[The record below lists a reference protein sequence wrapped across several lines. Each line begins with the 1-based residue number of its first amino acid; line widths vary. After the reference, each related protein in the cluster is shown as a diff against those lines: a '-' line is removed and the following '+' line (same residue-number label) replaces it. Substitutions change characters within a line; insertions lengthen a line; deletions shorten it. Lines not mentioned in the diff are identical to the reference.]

1 MSSQSLSVA
10 SADLNYRRS
19 SGGSYQDCLPFP
31 LDDESG
37 GHQGSP
43 LATLTGSPVRPTYGF
58 SVGIHKS
65 PTNSSKFS
73 ALSEPS
79 STNKMETSYGHYS
92 CKRRSGNTKEASLGS
107 ICAKQGTSL
116 SFLAS
121 NPMFSIIQ
129 LMLLTFY
136 LTPS

>member
-1 MSSQSLSVA
+1 MSSQSLSVE
-10 SADLNYRRS
+10 SADSSHRKY

-43 LATLTGSPVRPTYGF
+43 LATLNDSPVRPTYGF
-58 SVGIHKS
+58 SVGIHKI
-65 PTNSSKFS
+65 PTNSSKFR

-79 STNKMETSYGHYS
+79 TTNKMETFFGNDS
-92 CKRRSGNTKEASLGS
+92 CKHPSGNTKEASLVS

-116 SFLAS
+116 SFCIQS
-121 NPMFSIIQ
+121 NVF
-129 LMLLTFY
+129 
-136 LTPS
+136 

>member
-1 MSSQSLSVA
+1 MSSQSLSVP
-10 SADLNYRRS
+10 SADSSNRRS

-37 GHQGSP
+37 GHHGSP
-43 LATLTGSPVRPTYGF
+43 LATLNDTPVRPTYGF

-65 PTNSSKFS
+65 PTNSSKFR

-79 STNKMETSYGHYS
+79 TTNKMETSFEHES
-92 CKRRSGNTKEASLGS
+92 CKHPSGNTKETSLGS

-116 SFLAS
+116 SFLY
-121 NPMFSIIQ
+121 PIQ
-129 LMLLTFY
+129 CFLEFN
-136 LTPS
+136 